1 MQDENFN
8 PVAQSRANYYTP
20 GSPIQFVRVELLR
33 GEESGSNAVCLTFK
47 NIGPDTLTGLKVH
60 FKCKNAQGETLCE
73 DSYSYEELDAG
84 TGDVFGMDD
93 AVFVTEQ
100 AIGSVDVVLSRAFF
114 GRRSEALEQYK
125 RVRLPA
131 PKRLPRELA
140 AQLQNQIGRKELKY
154 MPQVLENGWYCAC
167 GAFHP
172 NEENTVYCSE
182 CGSDRILLQNA
193 LSSLMEPE
201 NAVDEPTRVAPG
213 AVDEEPTRVMNQT
226 HTAAPHARD
235 DGNTREIDR
244 RAYRGEEDERFA
256 DASRKRGRD
265 ASANEEMDPRDAKA
279 EVILRWVPA
288 ATALVCAM
296 IAFGGFFY
304 CQFLLK

>member
-47 NIGPDTLTGLKVH
+47 NIGPDALTGLKVH
-60 FKCKNAQGETLCE
+60 FKCKDAQGETLCE
-73 DSYSYEELDAG
+73 DSYSYEDLSAG

-93 AVFVTEQ
+93 AVFVSEQ

-140 AQLQNQIGRKELKY
+140 AQLQSQIGRKELKY
-154 MPQVLENGWYCAC
+154 APQVLENGWYCAC

-193 LSSLMEPE
+193 LSSLMEPKS
-201 NAVDEPTRVAPG
+201 AVDEPTRVASG
-213 AVDEEPTRVMNQT
+213 VDEEPTRVIHQT
-226 HTAAPHARD
+226 HTAPNAHD

-244 RAYRGEEDERFA
+244 KAYRGDDAEHAADPSEEEI
-256 DASRKRGRD
+256 
-265 ASANEEMDPRDAKA
+265 DPRDAKA
-279 EVILRWVPA
+279 EIILRWVPA
-288 ATALVCAM
+288 VTALACAV